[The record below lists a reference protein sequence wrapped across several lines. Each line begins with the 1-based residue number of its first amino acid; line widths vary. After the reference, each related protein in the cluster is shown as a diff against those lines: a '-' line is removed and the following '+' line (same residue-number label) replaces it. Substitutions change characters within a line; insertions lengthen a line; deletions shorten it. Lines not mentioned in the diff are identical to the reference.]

1 MTYVVV
7 GASAGLGRAL
17 AARFAAAGHHLVLVA
32 SDERDLAAVASDL
45 MVRYSV
51 RVATVAADVAADDAY
66 LERVAAA
73 AAALGGPDGLLFP
86 VGAGA
91 PGDDG
96 SLDAGGAARLVRV
109 NFLAIAAAVAR
120 FLPVLRRRPRA
131 VIVGFGSVAA
141 ARGRGANV
149 VYAASK
155 RALES
160 LFESLRHACAGTTV
174 TVQFYVLGYLDTNLA
189 FGVRTPLP
197 KADPA
202 RLSERVLRGL
212 ARDVG
217 VVYYPA
223 FWRPVCALLRR
234 VPWVVFRRLRF

>member
-1 MTYVVV
+1 VTYVVL

-17 AARFAAAGHHLVLVA
+17 ADRFAAAGHHLVLVA
-32 SDERDLAAVASDL
+32 SDARDLAAVASDL
-45 MVRYSV
+45 TLRYRV
-51 RVATVAADVAADDAY
+51 RVATVAADLAADDGY

-73 AAALGGPDGLLFP
+73 ADALGGPDGLLFP

-96 SLDAGGAARLVRV
+96 SLDGAAAARLVQV
-109 NFLAIAAAVAR
+109 NFLAIAAAIAR

-131 VIVGFGSVAA
+131 VVVGFGSVAA

-160 LFESLRHACAGTTV
+160 FFESVRHACAGSTV

-197 KADPA
+197 RADPR

-212 ARDVG
+212 GRDVG

-223 FWRPVCALLRR
+223 FWRPLCALLRR

>member
-1 MTYVVV
+1 VTYVVV

-17 AARFAAAGHHLVLVA
+17 ADRFAAAGHGLVLVA
-32 SDERDLAAVASDL
+32 SDARDLDAMASDL
-45 MVRYSV
+45 SLRHGVGVR
-51 RVATVAADVAADDAY
+51 TVAADLAAGDGY
-66 LERVAAA
+66 LDRVATAA
-73 AAALGGPDGLLFP
+73 EALGGPDGLLFP
-86 VGAGA
+86 VGANA
-91 PGDDG
+91 TGDDG
-96 SLDAGGAARLVRV
+96 RLDAGSATRLMRV
-109 NFLAIAAAVAR
+109 NFLAVAAAIAH
-120 FLPVLRRRPRA
+120 FLPTLRRRPRS

-141 ARGRGANV
+141 TRGRGANV

-160 LFESLRHACAGTTV
+160 FFESLRHACAGGPV

-197 KADPA
+197 KADPG

-212 ARDVG
+212 GRDVG

-223 FWRPVCALLRR
+223 FWRPVCALLRW
-234 VPWVVFRRLRF
+234 VPWVLFRRLRF